1 MFHVSCDWPY
11 APGWWALLVL
21 QCPHSS
27 FYTVERGRLDG
38 YYSACCGLLG
48 RPSDPTVIADPQ
60 LGPLDMKIE
69 QCRDTGYK
77 VGITQSLVN
86 YVLSSNNKV
95 SNWFGRVFFFTYNTV
110 HYTIHFKSSSQ
121 GLFGYLLTAN
131 ASYEN
136 DFVDYEFCSN
146 SHSKQEDR
154 HSILTDN
161 DFANFCQE
169 FSRTKKSYL

>member
-1 MFHVSCDWPY
+1 MANTSTGSETKNGLRIFPRGFAITGNHCTGYMFHVSCDWPY

-77 VGITQSLVN
+77 VGITQSLAN

-95 SNWFGRVFFFTYNTV
+95 SNWFGRVFFHLQYCTLYDTF
-110 HYTIHFKSSSQ
+110 
-121 GLFGYLLTAN
+121 
-131 ASYEN
+131 
-136 DFVDYEFCSN
+136 
-146 SHSKQEDR
+146 
-154 HSILTDN
+154 
-161 DFANFCQE
+161 QE
-169 FSRTKKSYL
+169 FLAGAFRLPVNNKCVVRVRLRWLRVLQ